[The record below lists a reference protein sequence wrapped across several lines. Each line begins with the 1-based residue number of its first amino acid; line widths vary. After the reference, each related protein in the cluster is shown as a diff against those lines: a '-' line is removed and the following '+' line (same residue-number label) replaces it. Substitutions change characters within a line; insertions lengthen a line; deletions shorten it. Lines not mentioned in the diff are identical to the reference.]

1 MSKKQKQQKRLIKE
15 LESALAQTL
24 SDWAIERQANRS
36 LREVI
41 VNDRQRHESIVDA
54 MTNGMQ
60 RLRKERDAALADVAE
75 LLRDEEASTSC
86 IRDLRRFVAQL
97 QEERDELRLELAGMT
112 SDVALDAALA
122 DVETL
127 TEANVEADA
136 TIGEL
141 RDDLADTRERLDA
154 ALTEAARMRKEWAG
168 DVTAAR
174 EVIERKTDENIKLR
188 RDAADLRDELEALH
202 ANCGAQVAN
211 LEREMQTRQEHDA
224 KTIGELR
231 YEIAK
236 LQAQAQVERD
246 AEIQRLKNKWQHA
259 EDLLQAR
266 ERELDALRDQQ
277 AQQEHAEPVVTLE
290 AIEEL
295 EEGEQLIDDN
305 GVIIESIP
313 GGYEVQGAI
322 FHAFKATPVGALQ
335 YYHEITGK

>member
-1 MSKKQKQQKRLIKE
+1 MGKKQKQQKRLIKE

-41 VNDRQRHESIVDA
+41 VNDRQRHDVDA

-112 SDVALDAALA
+112 SDAALDAALA

-127 TEANVEADA
+127 TQANAEAD
-136 TIGEL
+136 
-141 RDDLADTRERLDA
+141 
-154 ALTEAARMRKEWAG
+154 
-168 DVTAAR
+168 
-174 EVIERKTDENIKLR
+174 
-188 RDAADLRDELEALH
+188 
-202 ANCGAQVAN
+202 
-211 LEREMQTRQEHDA
+211 

-231 YEIAK
+231 GDLAEVRGE
-236 LQAQAQVERD
+236 LERVT
-246 AEIQRLKNKWQHA
+246 ESWQHA

-277 AQQEHAEPVVTLE
+277 AQQEHAEPVVTLQ

-295 EEGEQLIDDN
+295 EEGERLIDED

-313 GGYEVQGAI
+313 GGYEVRGAI
-322 FHAFKATPVGALQ
+322 FQAFKATPVDALQ